1 MIFLVLAVKPIVI
14 KVSTVSTWGFFISA
28 ISALVGVVALFLNA
42 INVSYMRKQASLH
55 LDLTC
60 WKNKDERK
68 YTLVIKE
75 GEKRT
80 LTGYIEGFTYTR
92 SSLIRNYI
100 PYYNNADKNLN
111 QIFVYNCEEVYGFDF
126 EIGPEKDEVL
136 HFYMDPVDKVIKE
149 SRRKNIYIWIRIY
162 GYEDQYLSIKKV
174 IGK

>member
-14 KVSTVSTWGFFISA
+14 KVSTVSPWGFFISA
-28 ISALVGVVALFLNA
+28 ISALVGVAALFLNA

-60 WKNKDERK
+60 WKNKRDYE
-68 YTLVIKE
+68 LIIKE

-100 PYYNNADKNLN
+100 PCCKKADEKLN

-136 HFYMDPVDKVIKE
+136 HFYIDPVDKVIKE